1 MLWSDARKRHS
12 AIARAAEDDIDGAK
26 LLWRVTKG
34 DDTGVEPDSYAEAC
48 FDASPTEHAGILS
61 DGGTANAYAMSC
73 LWAHWWKAQT
83 ATPLERREY
92 AREAWAKFD
101 ERAKLAG
108 SIKYGLGFDLS
119 EAWECTRDVSMQQVD
134 PAKMKRIADLAG
146 RMFAT
151 LHAAKATKVNAAPEE
166 IHSVEMGADLAW
178 LLPSE
183 LVVMGTAFEC
193 LLYDKLADRKAMQ
206 YALCGE
212 GPAGR
217 GPFVIALDESGSMHA
232 ERQEWSKAAA
242 VALTRIAHEENRKVA
257 IVHYSTSVK
266 IQIIEPGDS
275 KGITD
280 LIGQFMG
287 GGTRINMA
295 LDNSADQV
303 EALHAKGDKGADV
316 ILITDGLDHCSNYD
330 GPLNRLEAMGARLF
344 TVAIEC
350 GIDADSPLR
359 TQAERYIPIGGAELA
374 EGGLGAMA
382 DAVI

>member
-26 LLWRVTKG
+26 LIWRVTKG
-34 DDTGVEPDSYAEAC
+34 DDTGVEPDSYAEAV
-48 FDASPTEHAGILS
+48 FDAAPAQHAGILS
-61 DGGTANAYAMSC
+61 EGGTANAYAISC
-73 LWAHWWKAQT
+73 LWEHWWKSLT
-83 ATPLERREY
+83 ATPLERRDY
-92 AREAWAKFD
+92 AREGWEKFN
-101 ERAKLAG
+101 ERAALAG
-108 SIKYGLGFDLS
+108 SIKHGLGFDLS
-119 EAWECTRDVSMQQVD
+119 DAWECTRDVNMQQVD

-151 LHAAKATKVNAAPEE
+151 MHAAKATKVNAAPEE
-166 IHSVEMGADLAW
+166 IHSVEMGADIAW

-183 LVVMGTAFEC
+183 LVVMGTAYEC

-217 GPFVIALDESGSMHA
+217 GPFVIALDESSSMHDT
-232 ERQEWSKAAA
+232 RQEWSKAAA
-242 VALTRIAHEENRKVA
+242 VALTRIAHEDNRKVA

-266 IQIIEPGDS
+266 IQIIEPGDHR
-275 KGITD
+275 GISD
-280 LIGQFMG
+280 LIGQFMS

-316 ILITDGLDHCSNYD
+316 ILITDGLDGRCDYD
-330 GPLNRLEAMGARLF
+330 GPLGRLDAMGARLF

-350 GIDADSPLR
+350 PIDEDSPLR

-374 EGGLGAMA
+374 EGGLGAIS